1 MSTLVGSTSTETAS
15 KRMTSTA
22 TSPSERRRLLS
33 IVIPIFNEEEI
44 VHELLSRLRAT
55 ELTLKSVAIDT
66 EFVLVND
73 GSSDRTLEILEEQVE
88 NDRSL
93 RVVNLTRNF
102 GHQAAIQA
110 GLSQAR
116 GDAIV
121 IMDGDLQDPPELI
134 PELCAE
140 WNRGSKVVIA
150 KRRSRAEKGVRRLAF
165 NSFYKVLG
173 RMSDYPIELN
183 AGHFSLMDKKVVQK
197 LISLQ
202 ERNRFLPGLRSWVGF
217 DQGIVYYDREQRAGG
232 TPKMTMKKLFR
243 YGFDAIFSFSY
254 KPLRAIWTLGV
265 VVSIFCI
272 GYALFLIGLRIFSI
286 NVVPGFTT
294 PTVAILFLGGVQLIS
309 VGMLGEYL
317 GRIYDEV
324 KQRPLFLIDEVISQE
339 TLKREE

>member
-1 MSTLVGSTSTETAS
+1 M
-15 KRMTSTA
+15 A
-22 TSPSERRRLLS
+22 TSDSAGRAQKEQLLS

-44 VHELLSRLRAT
+44 VHELLNRLRST
-55 ELTLKSVAIDT
+55 ETVLRDHAIRC
-66 EFVLVND
+66 EFMLVND
-73 GSSDRTLEILEEQVE
+73 GSSDRTLEILSEEVKR
-88 NDRSL
+88 DPSL

-102 GHQAAIQA
+102 GHQSAIQA
-110 GLSQAR
+110 GLSQAK

-140 WNRGSKVVIA
+140 WRRGSKVVIA
-150 KRRSRAEKGVRRLAF
+150 KRRSRAERGVRKMAF

-183 AGHFSLMDKKVVQK
+183 AGHFSLMDKRVVK
-197 LISLQ
+197 NLISLQ

-217 DQGIVYYDREQRAGG
+217 EQGIVYYDREQRAGG
-232 TPKMTMKKLFR
+232 TPKMTMRKLFK

-265 VVSIFCI
+265 VVSLFCI
-272 GYALFLIGLRIFSI
+272 GYAFFLIGLRIFNI

-339 TLKREE
+339 TENNPA

>member
-1 MSTLVGSTSTETAS
+1 MSETTRMSTGAPDLQQGRA
-15 KRMTSTA
+15 R
-22 TSPSERRRLLS
+22 SELLS

-44 VHELLSRLRAT
+44 VLELLGRLRSTEAT
-55 ELTLKSVAIDT
+55 LREISIDC

-73 GSSDRTLEILEEQVE
+73 GSSDRTLKILEEEVAK
-88 NDRSL
+88 DTSL
-93 RVVNLTRNF
+93 RVVNLSRNF

-110 GLSQAR
+110 GLSVAK

-134 PELCAE
+134 PELCQE
-140 WNRGSKVVIA
+140 WRKGNKVVIA
-150 KRRSRAEKGVRRLAF
+150 KRRSRAEKGVRKLAF

-183 AGHFSLMDKKVVQK
+183 AGHFSLMDKRVVQK
-197 LISLQ
+197 LIALQ

-217 DQGIVYYDREQRAGG
+217 EQGFVLYDREKRAGG
-232 TPKMTMKKLFR
+232 EPKMTMSKLFR

-254 KPLRAIWTLGV
+254 KPLRAIWTLGM
-265 VVSIFCI
+265 VVSLFCI
-272 GYALFLIGLRIFSI
+272 GYAFFLIGLRVFGI

-309 VGMLGEYL
+309 VGMLGEYM

-324 KQRPLFLIDEVISQE
+324 KQRPLFLIDEVISQDNSE
-339 TLKREE
+339 DHE

>member
-1 MSTLVGSTSTETAS
+1 MSDTT
-15 KRMTSTA
+15 RMSA
-22 TSPSERRRLLS
+22 GAPSHGKAKSGTDLLS

-44 VHELLSRLRAT
+44 VLELLTRLRST
-55 ELTLKSVAIDT
+55 EQTLHEMSVDC

-73 GSSDRTLEILEEQVE
+73 GSSDRTLEILEKEIEQ
-88 NDRSL
+88 DKSL

-110 GLSQAR
+110 GLSVAE

-134 PELCAE
+134 PQLCEE
-140 WNRGSKVVIA
+140 WRKGNKVVIA
-150 KRRSRAEKGVRRLAF
+150 KRRSRAEKGVRKLAF

-183 AGHFSLMDKKVVQK
+183 AGHFSLMDKRVVQK
-197 LISLQ
+197 LIALQ

-217 DQGIVYYDREQRAGG
+217 EQGFVYYDREKRAGG
-232 TPKMTMKKLFR
+232 EPKMTMTKLFR

-254 KPLRAIWTLGV
+254 KPLRAIWTLGM
-265 VVSIFCI
+265 VVSLFCI
-272 GYALFLIGLRIFSI
+272 GYAIFLIGLRVFGV

-309 VGMLGEYL
+309 VGMLGEYM

-324 KQRPLFLIDEVISQE
+324 KQRPLFLIDEVLSQDNSE
-339 TLKREE
+339 RE